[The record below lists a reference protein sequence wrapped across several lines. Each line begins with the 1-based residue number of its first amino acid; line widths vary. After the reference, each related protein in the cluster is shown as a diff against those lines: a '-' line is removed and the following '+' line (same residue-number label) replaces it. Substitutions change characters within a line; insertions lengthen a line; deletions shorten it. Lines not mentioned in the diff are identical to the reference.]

1 MAILEMNMKCCPFCG
16 SIDVDPQFSASQKE
30 EDGPIVH
37 GPGCMDCGA
46 TAETVDNWNTRKDTH
61 ESVMVEYRDDL
72 LMAS

>member
-1 MAILEMNMKCCPFCG
+1 MGISTMSMKCCPFCG
-16 SIDVDPQFSASQKE
+16 GIDIDPQFWAAQKD

-46 TAETVDNWNTRKDTH
+46 TAETVGEWNARKDTG

-72 LMAS
+72 MMY